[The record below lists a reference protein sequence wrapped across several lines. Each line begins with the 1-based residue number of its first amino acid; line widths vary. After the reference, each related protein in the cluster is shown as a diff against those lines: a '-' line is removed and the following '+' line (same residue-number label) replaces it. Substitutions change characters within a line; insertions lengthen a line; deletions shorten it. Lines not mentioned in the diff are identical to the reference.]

1 MGYSNSVYKAASDT
15 LHERRLNAEKAAE
28 RRKEEVYKRFPRV
41 KELEKQISVGGIK
54 TARAVL
60 AGGDVKDAVSKLRD
74 QNLAMQAEVK
84 RILTDNGYPENYF
97 EPDYFCKKCNDKGY
111 FDING
116 KTVRCSCMKSAL
128 VTCACAELNRYAPL
142 SLSTFESFDLE
153 YYDKSIN
160 PEVKTSP
167 YEHMSKIFRHCQN
180 YADNFSKNS
189 ESILMSGK
197 TGLGKTHLSLAIA
210 NEVIK
215 KGYGVVYASAPQII
229 SKLEKEYFSSDK
241 DDSLF
246 SMLVDCDLLIIDDLG
261 TEFYS
266 QFAVSQFYNLF
277 NSRMLSNEPIIINTN
292 LTITELREKY
302 TDRFVSRI
310 CGNARQLDFLGR
322 DIRIRRK

>member
-1 MGYSNSVYKAASDT
+1 MGYSSSVYKAASDT

-28 RRKEEVYKRFPRV
+28 RRKEEVYKKFPRV
-41 KELEKQISVGGIK
+41 KELKKQISMGGIK

-60 AGGDVKDAVSKLRD
+60 AGGDVKEAVSKLRD

-84 RILTDNGYPENYF
+84 RILTDNGYPANYF
-97 EPDYFCKKCNDKGY
+97 EPKYFCKKCEDKGY
-111 FDING
+111 YDING

-160 PEVKTSP
+160 PKVKTSP
-167 YEHMSKIFRHCQN
+167 YEHMSKVFRFCQN

-189 ESILMSGK
+189 ESILMSGE

-215 KGYGVVYASAPQII
+215 KGYGVVYASAPPII

-246 SMLVDCDLLIIDDLG
+246 SMLADCDLLIIDDLG

-277 NSRMLSNEPIIINTN
+277 NSRMLSNKPIIINTN
-292 LTITELREKY
+292 LTITELKEKY

>member
-1 MGYSNSVYKAASDT
+1 MGYSSSVYKAASDI

-28 RRKEEVYKRFPRV
+28 RRKEEVYEMFPRV
-41 KELEKQISVGGIK
+41 KELEKQISMGGIK

-60 AGGDVKDAVSKLRD
+60 AGGDVKKAVSKLRD
-74 QNLAMQAEVK
+74 QDLAMQAEVK
-84 RILTDNGYPENYF
+84 RILTDNGYPANYF
-97 EPDYFCKKCNDKGY
+97 EPKYFCKKCEDKGY
-111 FDING
+111 YDING

-160 PEVKTSP
+160 PKVKTSP
-167 YEHMSKIFRHCQN
+167 YEHMSKVFRLCQN

-189 ESILMSGK
+189 ESILMSGE

-215 KGYGVVYASAPQII
+215 KGYGVVYASAPPII

-246 SMLVDCDLLIIDDLG
+246 SMLADCDLLIIDDLG

-277 NSRMLSNEPIIINTN
+277 NSRMLSNKPIIINTN
-292 LTITELREKY
+292 LTITELKEKY

>member
-1 MGYSNSVYKAASDT
+1 MGYSSSVYKAASDT

-41 KELEKQISVGGIK
+41 KELEKQISMGGIK

-60 AGGDVKDAVSKLRD
+60 AGGDVKEAVSKLRD

-84 RILTDNGYPENYF
+84 RILTDNGYPANYF
-97 EPDYFCKKCNDKGY
+97 EPKYFCKKCEDKGY
-111 FDING
+111 YDTNG

-160 PEVKTSP
+160 PKVKTSP
-167 YEHMSKIFRHCQN
+167 YEHMSKVFRFCQN

-189 ESILMSGK
+189 ESILMSGE

-215 KGYGVVYASAPQII
+215 KGYGVVYASAPPII

-246 SMLVDCDLLIIDDLG
+246 SMLADCDLLIIDDLG

-277 NSRMLSNEPIIINTN
+277 NSRMLSNKPIIINTN
-292 LTITELREKY
+292 LTITELKEKY

>member
-1 MGYSNSVYKAASDT
+1 MGYSNSVYKAASDI
-15 LHERRLNAEKAAE
+15 LYERRLNAEKTAE
-28 RRKEEVYKRFPRV
+28 RRKEEVYKKFPRV
-41 KELEKQISVGGIK
+41 KELEKQISMGGIK
-54 TARAVL
+54 AARAVL
-60 AGGDVKDAVSKLRD
+60 AGGDVKKAVSKLRD
-74 QNLAMQAEVK
+74 QDLAMQAEVK
-84 RILTDNGYPENYF
+84 RILTDNGYPANYF
-97 EPDYFCKKCNDKGY
+97 EPKYFCKKCEDKGY
-111 FDING
+111 YDING

-160 PEVKTSP
+160 PKVKTSP
-167 YEHMSKIFRHCQN
+167 YEHMSKVFRLCKN

-189 ESILMSGK
+189 ESILMSGE

-215 KGYGVVYASAPQII
+215 KGYGVVYASAQPII
-229 SKLEKEYFSSDK
+229 SKLKKEYFSSDK

-246 SMLVDCDLLIIDDLG
+246 SMLADCDLLIIDDLG
-261 TEFYS
+261 AEFYS
-266 QFAVSQFYNLF
+266 LFAVSQFYNLF
-277 NSRMLSNEPIIINTN
+277 NSRMLSNKPIIINTN
-292 LTITELREKY
+292 LTITELKEKY

>member
-1 MGYSNSVYKAASDT
+1 MGYSNSVYKAASDI

-28 RRKEEVYKRFPRV
+28 RRKEEVYERFPRV
-41 KELEKQISVGGIK
+41 KELERQISMGGIK

-60 AGGDVKDAVSKLRD
+60 AGGDVKKAVSKLRD
-74 QNLAMQAEVK
+74 QDLAMQAEVK
-84 RILTDNGYPENYF
+84 RILTDNGYPANYF
-97 EPDYFCKKCNDKGY
+97 EPKYFCKKCEDKGY
-111 FDING
+111 YDING

-160 PEVKTSP
+160 PKVKTSP
-167 YEHMSKIFRHCQN
+167 YEHMSKVFRLCQN

-189 ESILMSGK
+189 ESILMSGE

-215 KGYGVVYASAPQII
+215 KGYGVVYASAPPII

-246 SMLVDCDLLIIDDLG
+246 SMLADCDLLIIDDLG

-277 NSRMLSNEPIIINTN
+277 NSRMLSNKPIIINTN
-292 LTITELREKY
+292 LTITELKEKY

>member
-15 LHERRLNAEKAAE
+15 LRERRLNAEKAAE

>member
-1 MGYSNSVYKAASDT
+1 MGYSSSVYKAASDT

-41 KELEKQISVGGIK
+41 KELEKQISMGGIK

-60 AGGDVKDAVSKLRD
+60 AGGDVKEAVSKLRD

-84 RILTDNGYPENYF
+84 RILTDNGYPANYF
-97 EPDYFCKKCNDKGY
+97 EPKYFCKKCEDKGY
-111 FDING
+111 YDING

-128 VTCACAELNRYAPL
+128 VTCACAELNRYVPL

-160 PEVKTSP
+160 PKVKTSP
-167 YEHMSKIFRHCQN
+167 YEHMSKVFRFCQN

-189 ESILMSGK
+189 ESILMSGE

-215 KGYGVVYASAPQII
+215 KGYGVVYASAPPII

-241 DDSLF
+241 DNSLF
-246 SMLVDCDLLIIDDLG
+246 SMLADCDLLIIDDLG

-277 NSRMLSNEPIIINTN
+277 NSRMLSNKPIIINTN
-292 LTITELREKY
+292 LTITELKEKY

>member
-1 MGYSNSVYKAASDT
+1 MGYSNSVYKAASDI

-28 RRKEEVYKRFPRV
+28 RKKEEVYERFPRV
-41 KELEKQISVGGIK
+41 KELEKQISMSGIK

-60 AGGDVKDAVSKLRD
+60 AGGDVKVEVEKLRD
-74 QNLAMQAEVK
+74 RDLAMQAEVK
-84 RILTDNGYPENYF
+84 RILTDNGYPANYF
-97 EPDYFCKKCNDKGY
+97 EPKYFCKKCEDKGY
-111 FDING
+111 YDING

-160 PEVKTSP
+160 PKVKTSP
-167 YEHMSKIFRHCQN
+167 YEHMSKVFRLCQN

-189 ESILMSGK
+189 ESILMSGE

-215 KGYGVVYASAPQII
+215 KGYGVVYASAPPII

-246 SMLVDCDLLIIDDLG
+246 SMLADCDLLIIDDLG

-277 NSRMLSNEPIIINTN
+277 NSRMLSNKPIIINTN
-292 LTITELREKY
+292 LTITELKEKY

>member
-1 MGYSNSVYKAASDT
+1 MGYSNSVYKAASDI

-28 RRKEEVYKRFPRV
+28 RRKEEVYERFPRV
-41 KELEKQISVGGIK
+41 KELEKQISMGGIK

-60 AGGDVKDAVSKLRD
+60 AGGDVKKAVSKLRD
-74 QNLAMQAEVK
+74 QDLAMQAEVK
-84 RILTDNGYPENYF
+84 RILTDNGYPANYF
-97 EPDYFCKKCNDKGY
+97 EPKYFCKKCEDKGY
-111 FDING
+111 YDING

-160 PEVKTSP
+160 PKVKTSP
-167 YEHMSKIFRHCQN
+167 YEHMSKVFRLCQN

-189 ESILMSGK
+189 ESILMSGE

-215 KGYGVVYASAPQII
+215 KGYGVVYASAPPII

-246 SMLVDCDLLIIDDLG
+246 SMLADCDLLIIDDLG

-277 NSRMLSNEPIIINTN
+277 NSRMLSNKPIIINTN
-292 LTITELREKY
+292 LTITELKEKY

>member
-41 KELEKQISVGGIK
+41 KELEKQISMGGIK

-60 AGGDVKDAVSKLRD
+60 AGGDVEEAVSKLRD

-84 RILTDNGYPENYF
+84 RILTDNGYPANYF
-97 EPDYFCKKCNDKGY
+97 EPKYFCKKCEDKGY
-111 FDING
+111 YDING

-160 PEVKTSP
+160 PKVKTSP
-167 YEHMSKIFRHCQN
+167 YEHMSKVFRFCQN

-189 ESILMSGK
+189 ESILMSGE

-215 KGYGVVYASAPQII
+215 KGYGVVYASAPPII

-246 SMLVDCDLLIIDDLG
+246 SMLADCDLLIIDDLG

-277 NSRMLSNEPIIINTN
+277 NSRMLSNKPIIINTN
-292 LTITELREKY
+292 LTITELKEKY

>member
-1 MGYSNSVYKAASDT
+1 MGYSSSVYKAASDT
-15 LHERRLNAEKAAE
+15 LYERRLNAEKAAE

-41 KELEKQISVGGIK
+41 KELEKQISMGGIK

-60 AGGDVKDAVSKLRD
+60 AGGDVKEAVSELRD

-84 RILTDNGYPENYF
+84 RILTDNGYPANYF
-97 EPDYFCKKCNDKGY
+97 EPKYFCKKCEDKGY
-111 FDING
+111 YDING

-160 PEVKTSP
+160 PKVKTSP
-167 YEHMSKIFRHCQN
+167 YEHMSKVFRFCQN

-189 ESILMSGK
+189 ESILMSGE

-215 KGYGVVYASAPQII
+215 KGYGVVYASAPPII

-246 SMLVDCDLLIIDDLG
+246 SMLADCDLLIIDDLG

-277 NSRMLSNEPIIINTN
+277 NSRMLSNKPIIINTN
-292 LTITELREKY
+292 LTITELKEKY

>member
-1 MGYSNSVYKAASDT
+1 MGYSNSVYKAASDI

-28 RRKEEVYKRFPRV
+28 RRKEEVYERFPRV
-41 KELEKQISVGGIK
+41 KELEKQISMGGIK

-60 AGGDVKDAVSKLRD
+60 AGGDVKKAVSKLRD
-74 QNLAMQAEVK
+74 QDLAMQAEVK
-84 RILTDNGYPENYF
+84 RILTDNGYPANYF
-97 EPDYFCKKCNDKGY
+97 EPKYFCKKCEDKGY
-111 FDING
+111 YDING

-160 PEVKTSP
+160 PKVKTSP
-167 YEHMSKIFRHCQN
+167 YEHMSKVFRLCQN

-189 ESILMSGK
+189 ESILMSGE

-215 KGYGVVYASAPQII
+215 KGYGVVYASAPPII

-241 DDSLF
+241 DDSLI
-246 SMLVDCDLLIIDDLG
+246 SMLADCDLLIIDDLG

-277 NSRMLSNEPIIINTN
+277 NSRMLSNKPIIINTN
-292 LTITELREKY
+292 LTITELKEKY

>member
-1 MGYSNSVYKAASDT
+1 MGYSSSVYKAASDT

-28 RRKEEVYKRFPRV
+28 RRKEEVYKKFPRV

-60 AGGDVKDAVSKLRD
+60 AGGDVKEAVSKLRD

-84 RILTDNGYPENYF
+84 RILTDNGYPANYF
-97 EPDYFCKKCNDKGY
+97 EPKYFCKKCEDKGY
-111 FDING
+111 YDING

-160 PEVKTSP
+160 PKVKTSP
-167 YEHMSKIFRHCQN
+167 YEHMSKVFRFCQN

-189 ESILMSGK
+189 ESILMSGE

-215 KGYGVVYASAPQII
+215 KGYGVVYASAPPII

-246 SMLVDCDLLIIDDLG
+246 SMLADCDLLIIDDLG

-277 NSRMLSNEPIIINTN
+277 NSRMLSNKPIIINTN
-292 LTITELREKY
+292 LTITELKEKY

>member
-1 MGYSNSVYKAASDT
+1 MGYSNSVYKAASDI

-28 RRKEEVYKRFPRV
+28 RRKEEVYERFPRV
-41 KELEKQISVGGIK
+41 KELEKQISMSGIK

-60 AGGDVKDAVSKLRD
+60 AGGDVKKAVSKLRD
-74 QNLAMQAEVK
+74 QDLAMQAEVK
-84 RILTDNGYPENYF
+84 RILTDNGYPAKYF
-97 EPDYFCKKCNDKGY
+97 EPKYFCKKCEDKGY
-111 FDING
+111 YDING

-160 PEVKTSP
+160 PKVKTSP
-167 YEHMSKIFRHCQN
+167 YEHMSKVFRLCQN

-189 ESILMSGK
+189 ESILMSGE

-215 KGYGVVYASAPQII
+215 KGYGVVYASAPPII

-246 SMLVDCDLLIIDDLG
+246 SMLADCDLLIIDDLG

-277 NSRMLSNEPIIINTN
+277 NSRMLSNKPIIINTN
-292 LTITELREKY
+292 LTITELKEKY

>member
-1 MGYSNSVYKAASDT
+1 MGYSNSVYKAASDI

-28 RRKEEVYKRFPRV
+28 RRKEEVYERFPRV
-41 KELEKQISVGGIK
+41 KELEKQISMGGIK

-60 AGGDVKDAVSKLRD
+60 AGGDVKKAVSKLRD
-74 QNLAMQAEVK
+74 QDLAMQAEVK
-84 RILTDNGYPENYF
+84 RILTDNGYPANYF
-97 EPDYFCKKCNDKGY
+97 EPKYFCKKCEDKGY
-111 FDING
+111 YDING
-116 KTVRCSCMKSAL
+116 KTVRCACMKSAL

-160 PEVKTSP
+160 PKVKTSP
-167 YEHMSKIFRHCQN
+167 YEHMSKVFRLCQN

-189 ESILMSGK
+189 ESILMSGE

-215 KGYGVVYASAPQII
+215 KGYGVVYASAPPII

-246 SMLVDCDLLIIDDLG
+246 SMLADCDLLIIDDLG

-277 NSRMLSNEPIIINTN
+277 NSRMLSNKPIIINTN
-292 LTITELREKY
+292 LTITELKEKY

>member
-1 MGYSNSVYKAASDT
+1 MGYSNSVYKAASDI
-15 LHERRLNAEKAAE
+15 LYERRLNAEKAAE
-28 RRKEEVYKRFPRV
+28 RRKEEVYERFPRV
-41 KELEKQISVGGIK
+41 KELEKQISMSGIK

-60 AGGDVKDAVSKLRD
+60 AGGDVKKAVSKLRD
-74 QNLAMQAEVK
+74 QDLAMQAEVK
-84 RILTDNGYPENYF
+84 RILTDNGYPANYF
-97 EPDYFCKKCNDKGY
+97 EPKYFCKKCEDKGY
-111 FDING
+111 YDING

-160 PEVKTSP
+160 PKVKTSP
-167 YEHMSKIFRHCQN
+167 YEHMSKVFRLCQN

-189 ESILMSGK
+189 ESILMSGE

-215 KGYGVVYASAPQII
+215 KGYGVVYASAPPII

-246 SMLVDCDLLIIDDLG
+246 SMLADCDLLIIDDLG

-277 NSRMLSNEPIIINTN
+277 NSRMLSNKPIIINTN
-292 LTITELREKY
+292 LTITELKEKY

>member
-1 MGYSNSVYKAASDT
+1 MGYSNSVYKAASDI

-28 RRKEEVYKRFPRV
+28 RRKEEVYERFPRV
-41 KELEKQISVGGIK
+41 KELEKQISMGGIK

-60 AGGDVKDAVSKLRD
+60 AGGDVKVEVEKLRD
-74 QNLAMQAEVK
+74 RDLAMQAEVK
-84 RILTDNGYPENYF
+84 RILTDNGYPVNYF
-97 EPDYFCKKCNDKGY
+97 EPKYFCKKCEDKGY
-111 FDING
+111 YDING

-160 PEVKTSP
+160 PKVKTSP
-167 YEHMSKIFRHCQN
+167 YEHMSKVFRLCQN

-189 ESILMSGK
+189 ESILMSGE

-215 KGYGVVYASAPQII
+215 KGYGVVYASAPPII

-246 SMLVDCDLLIIDDLG
+246 SMLADCDLLIIDDLG

-277 NSRMLSNEPIIINTN
+277 NSRMLSNKPIIINTN
-292 LTITELREKY
+292 LTITELKEKY

>member
-1 MGYSNSVYKAASDT
+1 MGYSSSVYKAASDT

-41 KELEKQISVGGIK
+41 KELEKQISMGGIK

-60 AGGDVKDAVSKLRD
+60 AGGDVEEAVSKLRD
-74 QNLAMQAEVK
+74 HNLAMQAEVK
-84 RILTDNGYPENYF
+84 RILTDNGYPANYF
-97 EPDYFCKKCNDKGY
+97 EPKYFCKKCEDKGY
-111 FDING
+111 YDING

-160 PEVKTSP
+160 PKVKTSP
-167 YEHMSKIFRHCQN
+167 YEHMSKVFRFCQN

-189 ESILMSGK
+189 ESILMSGE

-215 KGYGVVYASAPQII
+215 KGYGVVYASAPPII

-246 SMLVDCDLLIIDDLG
+246 SMLADCDLLIIDDLG

-277 NSRMLSNEPIIINTN
+277 NSRMLSNKPIIINTN
-292 LTITELREKY
+292 LTITELKEKY

>member
-1 MGYSNSVYKAASDT
+1 MGYSSSVYKAASDT

-41 KELEKQISVGGIK
+41 KELEKQISMGGIK

-60 AGGDVKDAVSKLRD
+60 AGGDVKEAVSKLRD

-84 RILTDNGYPENYF
+84 RILTDNGYPANYF
-97 EPDYFCKKCNDKGY
+97 EPKYFCKKCEDKGY
-111 FDING
+111 YDING

-160 PEVKTSP
+160 PKVKTSP
-167 YEHMSKIFRHCQN
+167 YEHMSKVFRFCQN

-189 ESILMSGK
+189 ESILMSGE

-215 KGYGVVYASAPQII
+215 KGYGVVYASAPPII

-241 DDSLF
+241 DNSLF
-246 SMLVDCDLLIIDDLG
+246 SMLADCDLLIIDDLG

-277 NSRMLSNEPIIINTN
+277 NSRMLSNKPIIINTN
-292 LTITELREKY
+292 LTITELKEKY

>member
-1 MGYSNSVYKAASDT
+1 MGYSSSVYKAASDT

-41 KELEKQISVGGIK
+41 KELEKQISMGGIK

-60 AGGDVKDAVSKLRD
+60 AGGDVEEAVSKLRD

-84 RILTDNGYPENYF
+84 RILTDNGYPANYF
-97 EPDYFCKKCNDKGY
+97 EPKYFCKKCEDKGY
-111 FDING
+111 YDING

-160 PEVKTSP
+160 PKVKTSP
-167 YEHMSKIFRHCQN
+167 YEHMSKVFRFCQN

-189 ESILMSGK
+189 ESILMSGE

-215 KGYGVVYASAPQII
+215 KGYGVVYASAPPII

-246 SMLVDCDLLIIDDLG
+246 SMLADCDLLIIDDLG

-277 NSRMLSNEPIIINTN
+277 NSRMLSNKPIIINTN
-292 LTITELREKY
+292 LTITELKEKY

>member
-1 MGYSNSVYKAASDT
+1 MGYSNSVYKAASDI

-28 RRKEEVYKRFPRV
+28 RRKEEVYERFPRV
-41 KELEKQISVGGIK
+41 KELEKQISMSGIK

-60 AGGDVKDAVSKLRD
+60 AGGDVKVEVEKLRD
-74 QNLAMQAEVK
+74 RDLAMQAEVK
-84 RILTDNGYPENYF
+84 RILTDNGYPANYF
-97 EPDYFCKKCNDKGY
+97 EPKYFCKKCEDKGY
-111 FDING
+111 YDING

-128 VTCACAELNRYAPL
+128 ISCACAELNRYAPL

-160 PEVKTSP
+160 PKVKTSP
-167 YEHMSKIFRHCQN
+167 YEHMSKVFRLCQN

-189 ESILMSGK
+189 ESILMSGE

-215 KGYGVVYASAPQII
+215 KGYGVVYASAPSII

-246 SMLVDCDLLIIDDLG
+246 SMLADCDLLIIDDLG

-277 NSRMLSNEPIIINTN
+277 NSRMLSNKPIIINTN
-292 LTITELREKY
+292 LTITELKEKY

>member
-1 MGYSNSVYKAASDT
+1 MGYSNSVYKAASDI

-28 RRKEEVYKRFPRV
+28 RRKEEVYERFPRV
-41 KELEKQISVGGIK
+41 KELEKQISMGGIK

-60 AGGDVKDAVSKLRD
+60 AGGDVKKAVSKLRD
-74 QNLAMQAEVK
+74 QDLAMQAEVK
-84 RILTDNGYPENYF
+84 RILTDNGYPANYF
-97 EPDYFCKKCNDKGY
+97 EPKYFCKKCEDKGY
-111 FDING
+111 YDING

-128 VTCACAELNRYAPL
+128 ISCACAELNRYAPL

-160 PEVKTSP
+160 PKVKTSP
-167 YEHMSKIFRHCQN
+167 YEHMSKVFRLCQN

-189 ESILMSGK
+189 ESILMSGE

-215 KGYGVVYASAPQII
+215 KGYGVVYASAPPII

-246 SMLVDCDLLIIDDLG
+246 SMLADCDLLIIDDLG

-277 NSRMLSNEPIIINTN
+277 NSRMLSNKPIIINTN
-292 LTITELREKY
+292 LTITELKEKY

>member
-277 NSRMLSNEPIIINTN
+277 NSRMLSNKPIIINTN

>member
-1 MGYSNSVYKAASDT
+1 MGYSNSVYKAASDI

-28 RRKEEVYKRFPRV
+28 RRKEEVYERFPRV
-41 KELEKQISVGGIK
+41 KELEKQISMGGIK

-60 AGGDVKDAVSKLRD
+60 AGGDVKKAVSKLRD
-74 QNLAMQAEVK
+74 QDLAMQAEVK
-84 RILTDNGYPENYF
+84 RILTDNGYPANYF
-97 EPDYFCKKCNDKGY
+97 EPKYFCKKCEDKGY
-111 FDING
+111 YDING

-160 PEVKTSP
+160 PKVKTSP
-167 YEHMSKIFRHCQN
+167 YEHMSKVFRLCQN

-189 ESILMSGK
+189 ESILMSGE

-215 KGYGVVYASAPQII
+215 KGYGVVYASAPPII

-246 SMLVDCDLLIIDDLG
+246 SMLADCDLLIIDDLG

-277 NSRMLSNEPIIINTN
+277 NSRMLSNKPININTN
-292 LTITELREKY
+292 LTITELKEKY